1 MIEFIKIVIDKVKG
15 LWKMNG
21 FEDFINTAAM
31 LLIPFGPFILVI
43 LVAIPGVI
51 IALLVKI
58 IIKLIKMA
66 KKRDN

>member
-1 MIEFIKIVIDKVKG
+1 M
-15 LWKMNG
+15 
-21 FEDFINTAAM
+21 EDFLNTAHW

-58 IIKLIKMA
+58 IVKLIKLA
-66 KKRDN
+66 KKRES

>member
-1 MIEFIKIVIDKVKG
+1 M
-15 LWKMNG
+15 
-21 FEDFINTAAM
+21 EDFINTAHW

-58 IIKLIKMA
+58 IVKLIKMA
-66 KKRDN
+66 KKRES